1 MRCVFNIGIAFC
13 SSSTYFTTS
22 KVNWGIALII
32 QRTYQHTE
40 WEFSEFMNEWINE
53 CIHKKSYESEINKWP
68 ISFHAYDCNIMNMLC
83 SILRVGFQLIIWYSY
98 YYILLPLYV
107 TYIGSTI

>member
-1 MRCVFNIGIAFC
+1 MILRCVFNIGIAFC

-40 WEFSEFMNEWINE
+40 WEFSELINEWMNVFTRNPMNQKLINGPYHFMHM
-53 CIHKKSYESEINKWP
+53 IVI
-68 ISFHAYDCNIMNMLC
+68 
-83 SILRVGFQLIIWYSY
+83 
-98 YYILLPLYV
+98 
-107 TYIGSTI
+107 